1 MTVFLLLATPL
12 AAITAY
18 TFIAPRFGGGTVAL
32 SDASTRRQVLR
43 NPIVVG
49 ALSFI
54 PLYAIQTLVGADVFR
69 YSPAGLFFHSFLFD
83 YFGWFAL
90 QSVISFILVRRV
102 RNRPEQDQYVI
113 HLVVATVMLSFL
125 SVAEVVT
132 AAPVLTV
139 EELFLRPLAR
149 VALLALVPVALTVAD
164 NARGGGWAVLALIIQ
179 PIPAAA
185 MSMLFAWI
193 RPGAATVVLLA
204 LVAGTAGTLWAMLW
218 RESKSV
224 AS

>member
-32 SDASTRRQVLR
+32 SDARTRRQVLQK
-43 NPIVVG
+43 PIVVG

-54 PLYAIQTLVGADVFR
+54 PLYAIHSFVGPDLFR
-69 YSPAGLFFHSFLFD
+69 YSPGGLFFRSFLFD
-83 YFGWFAL
+83 YFGWFAV
-90 QSVISFILVRRV
+90 QSVVSFLLVRRV

-125 SVAEVVT
+125 SVADVIT
-132 AAPVLTV
+132 AAPAMTV

-149 VALLALVPVALTVAD
+149 IALLALMPVALTVAD
-164 NARGGGWAVLALIIQ
+164 NARGGGWAVLVMILQ

-185 MSMLFAWI
+185 MSMLYRWI
-193 RPGAATVVLLA
+193 RPGAAMVVLLA
-204 LVAGTAGTLWAMLW
+204 LLIATGGVLWAMLW
-218 RESKSV
+218 RESEHDPR
-224 AS
+224 